1 MPLPPKPYKPAQ
13 KPKRLPERK
22 AMTIGVGLLCS
33 DGVEISSDME
43 ITSGQSSKYKQ
54 RKTCASF
61 KNGNAFIMTYAA
73 PNASIAPSVY
83 RGLRDD
89 LFNRM
94 DKSKEKSGVDRALDA
109 LSRLLKGSD
118 KKHLQML
125 IGITYKQ
132 CQPFLIETYGS
143 HVDDKYELSV
153 IGFGDSSVTRYIQSF
168 IIPDNEPL
176 TLEKAR
182 ILGAYVVDVA
192 SRYVQFV
199 GSGRSSISLKRGGLI
214 GIGDGDIFPG
224 QAIKFQ
230 QTEKKV
236 GEFLRSMLFSETSS
250 GV

>member
-1 MPLPPKPYKPAQ
+1 
-13 KPKRLPERK
+13 
-22 AMTIGVGLLCS
+22 MTIGVGLLCL

-61 KNGNAFIMTYAA
+61 ENGNAFIMTYAA
-73 PNASIAPSVY
+73 PNASVAPSVY
-83 RGLRDD
+83 RNLRDN
-89 LFNRM
+89 LFDRM
-94 DKSKEKSGVDRALDA
+94 DKSKEKSGLDKALDT
-109 LSRLLKGSD
+109 LPKLLRSSD

-125 IGITYKQ
+125 IGITYQ
-132 CQPFLIETYGS
+132 RCQPFLIETYGS

-153 IGFGDSSVTRYIQSF
+153 IGFGDSSATRYIQSF
-168 IIPDNEPL
+168 LISENEPL

-214 GIGDGDIFPG
+214 GIEDGDVSHG
-224 QAIKFQ
+224 QSIKFQ
-230 QTEKKV
+230 KSEKKM
-236 GEFLRSMLFSETSS
+236 GESLRRMLFSERATI
-250 GV
+250 